1 MISIIK
7 GVLCLISLPFHYHFI
22 FISLPF
28 SAYIFYNYELIISGC
43 LVLLYSISG
52 KYILHNIDNY
62 IKQKK
67 EKNRMKIIKFIND
80 NIDKIDIIENDEII
94 SIKLKELKKYY
105 YGSNDDIKNDL
116 CDNYSTR
123 ENNKMLNN
131 IKQNYKISNIF
142 IKNELNKYD
151 EMLINYKNYINK
163 LLKTI
168 D

>member
-1 MISIIK
+1 MISIIE

-62 IKQKK
+62 IKEKK

-151 EMLINYKNYINK
+151 EMLINYRNYINK